1 MEMMAAR
8 FGLLRSL
15 LLAFCLLFPSAI
27 VASSVAYCKKG
38 ADYAV
43 KVSGVDIS
51 PDPIARGKPATFT
64 ISAYTGSVIPEGKLV
79 IDVKY
84 LGFHVY
90 KETHDLCKET
100 SCPVSTGAF
109 EISHKQTLP
118 IFTPPGSYTLT
129 MTMTGEDEKPLT
141 CITFDFYIGFF
152 SSVAD
157 I

>member
-1 MEMMAAR
+1 MEVMAAR
-8 FGLLRSL
+8 FGLLPAL
-15 LLAFCLLFPSAI
+15 FLAFCLLFSSAAL
-27 VASSVAYCKKG
+27 ASSVEYCKKG

-64 ISAYTGSVIPEGKLV
+64 ISAYTVNAITEGKLV
-79 IDVKY
+79 INVKY
-84 LGFHVY
+84 FGLNVY
-90 KETHDLCKET
+90 EETHDLCKET

-109 EISHKQTLP
+109 KISHKQTLP
-118 IFTPPGSYTLT
+118 IFTPPGSYTLR
-129 MTMTGEDEKPLT
+129 MTMMGEDGKQLT